1 MATRTASARW
11 RALSR
16 SSDRGENREQGKAGG
31 ASRRPFSVRR
41 AIGRKRAPVGAES
54 APRIP
59 PSYPPSAAAAPRRP
73 STLRLTTATDKI
85 GTSAGRAKGCK
96 HMYISQVACTF
107 KNNKRQKLY
116 CHT

>member
-59 PSYPPSAAAAPRRP
+59 PSYPPSAAAAPRSR
-73 STLRLTTATDKI
+73 SEEH
-85 GTSAGRAKGCK
+85 TSELQSLMRISYAVFCLYKNTIDVR
-96 HMYISQVACTF
+96 HTELDSLIYI
-107 KNNKRQKLY
+107 
-116 CHT
+116 